1 MSQSPVQ
8 SDERFFHPPAAPA
21 ADAGGGGG
29 AMFVYLGVFML
40 LLAFFILLNAISH
53 FHDQKVGAVLRSV
66 DQAFSMPR
74 LLSGDRGEKAHDQA
88 MGDAL
93 QAIANLGDQVRS
105 AVPLAKVNT
114 SADGLTLSVTMPADS
129 LFQPDGSIRADRVAL
144 MDRMTAALLPRRA
157 GVQVAGDLLMG
168 VKGQANTAPFVAQA
182 GTVARA
188 LVANG
193 APAAAFSIGLEPTDP
208 VGQVRLVFSLSNNN
222 GSTALDNNGGA
233 Q

>member
-8 SDERFFHPPAAPA
+8 SDERFFHPPTVPA
-21 ADAGGGGG
+21 VDIGGGGG
-29 AMFVYLGVFML
+29 ASFVYLGVFML

-66 DQAFSMPR
+66 DKAFSMPH
-74 LLSGDRGEKAHDQA
+74 LLSGDQGEKAHDQA

-93 QAIANLGDQVRS
+93 QAIASLGDQVRS
-105 AVPLAKVNT
+105 EVSLAKVDT

-129 LFQPDGSIRADRVAL
+129 LFGLNGAVRADRVAL
-144 MDRMTAALLPRRA
+144 LDRITAALLPRRA
-157 GVQVAGDLLMG
+157 GVQVSGDVLMG
-168 VKGQANTAPFVAQA
+168 IKGQTDTAPFVTRA
-182 GTVARA
+182 GAVARA

-208 VGQVRLVFSLSNNN
+208 AGQVRLVFSLG
-222 GSTALDNNGGA
+222 GSPSPVVGNKGGA
-233 Q
+233 P